1 LQSSPPTC
9 VRGEAGAPQCT
20 IEASDSDFRSMID
33 GGMPVAMQLFFG
45 GKIKVTGDA
54 NLAPRL
60 SKVLQMGAGS

>member
-1 LQSSPPTC
+1 
-9 VRGEAGAPQCT
+9 
-20 IEASDSDFRSMID
+20 MID

-60 SKVLQMGAGS
+60 SKILQMGAG